1 MLMTI
6 MVGIHIP
13 RWIRCFISKKDLHEM
28 NNETIKEKKRYK
40 KSK

>member
-1 MLMTI
+1 MII
-6 MVGIHIP
+6 MVSIHIP
-13 RWIRCFISKKDLHEM
+13 RWIGCFISKKDLYEM